1 MSRRSATAPHS
12 PPSGRTVRAV
22 IGLMALS
29 LALTAC
35 GADAGDGTDTGGTG
49 DDTGGT
55 GTGDEVVVRVVDN
68 DFEPS
73 KVEVDVGDTVVWE
86 FDDATSSHNVTFD
99 ELDVESETT
108 DSGRFEW
115 TAEEPGEYTYACTI
129 HNDMEGTVIVNG

>member
-1 MSRRSATAPHS
+1 MSRRPSTAPQ
-12 PPSGRTVRAV
+12 PVPSGRTVRAV
-22 IGLMALS
+22 IALMALS
-29 LALTAC
+29 LALAAC
-35 GADAGDGTDTGGTG
+35 GADAGDGADTG

-55 GTGDEVVVRVVDN
+55 GDEIVVRVVDN

-86 FDDATSSHNVTFD
+86 FDEATSSHNVTFD

-115 TAEEPGEYTYACTI
+115 TAEEPGEYAYACTI
-129 HNDMEGTVIVNG
+129 HNGMEGTVVVGG